1 VPFQMEVQSFILVW
15 RKSAT
20 PDIYGNPTCPKRF
33 HFGVD
38 IALTTPSEYQVTWA
52 YLLRIRIW
60 NILVTCDIKGMF
72 TLGKTDR
79 QIDDIH

>member
-1 VPFQMEVQSFILVW
+1 MPFQMEVQSFILVW

-38 IALTTPSEYQVTWA
+38 IVLTTPSEYQVTWT

-60 NILVTCDIKGMF
+60 NILVTCNIKGMF

-79 QIDDIH
+79 QIDDIQ